1 MFRFKVITYKLILFV
16 LLRLPDAFYA
26 ILFQIAFPIYKAL
39 HTKRAYGR
47 VERLL
52 QETGFWGKNA
62 YRKRKVSPK
71 DVFES
76 IYWNDIYS
84 YRLLARIPSAT
95 ARVRF
100 ENEFIM
106 QDAAKAETVVGM
118 SIHQGAFE
126 NMHRILCRYSD
137 HVHLITDSAGD
148 AALRKCLEDL
158 RSDPHLTEYHP
169 DKLQSLI
176 RGLFKTRGILAMVV
190 DQGRNTKGNT
200 TSLFGKDNT
209 LYLRLPVKVNQM
221 GASIVT
227 FRTYSETVVKRGKKV
242 REHVIRFEHY
252 YPPKMSC
259 TPEGEAKLIAAIAA
273 DVEHWIK
280 EHPEQWTWN
289 YHKNFKV

>member
-1 MFRFKVITYKLILFV
+1 MPYFAYKFLLHG
-16 LLRLPDAFYA
+16 LLRLPDPFFAA
-26 ILFQIAFPIYKAL
+26 LFVLVHPVYKAL
-39 HTKRAYGR
+39 HMKRAYGR
-47 VERLL
+47 VIGHLQKCGFSER
-52 QETGFWGKNA
+52 TPGVTA
-62 YRKRKVSPK
+62 R
-71 DVFES
+71 DVFKS
-76 IYWNDIYS
+76 LYWNGIDS

-95 ARVRF
+95 RRVRY
-100 ENEFIM
+100 ENEQVI
-106 QDAAKAETVVGM
+106 QSAVAQGPVVAM

-158 RSDPHLTEYHP
+158 RSDPNLTEYHP

-176 RGLFKTRGILAMVV
+176 RNLFKTRGILAMVV

-200 TSLFGKDNT
+200 VSLFGKENT
-209 LYLRLPVKVNQM
+209 LYLRLPIITNQM

-227 FRTYSETVVKRGKKV
+227 FRTYSETVVKQGKKV

-252 YPPKMSC
+252 YPPKMAA
-259 TPEGEAKLIAAIAA
+259 TPEGEAKLIAAIAS
-273 DVEHWIK
+273 DVEHWIE

>member
-1 MFRFKVITYKLILFV
+1 MFRFKVATYKLILFI
-16 LLRLPDAFYA
+16 LLRLPDAFYEV
-26 ILFQIAFPIYKAL
+26 LFQIAFPIYKAL

-76 IYWNDIYS
+76 IYWNGIDS

-158 RSDPHLTEYHP
+158 RSNPNLTEYHP

-176 RGLFKTRGILAMVV
+176 HNLFKTRGILAMVV

-200 TSLFGKDNT
+200 VSLFGKENT

-227 FRTYSETVVKRGKKV
+227 FRTYSETVVRQGKKV

-252 YPPKMSC
+252 YPPKMATTS
-259 TPEGEAKLIAAIAA
+259 EGEAKLIAAIAA
-273 DVEHWIK
+273 DVEHWIE

>member
-1 MFRFKVITYKLILFV
+1 MFRFKVVTYKFILFI

-26 ILFQIAFPIYKAL
+26 ALFQIAFPVYKTL

-52 QETGFWGKNA
+52 QETGFCGKNA
-62 YRKRKVSPK
+62 YRKRKVSAK

-76 IYWNDIYS
+76 IYWNGIDS

-148 AALRKCLEDL
+148 EALRKCLEDL
-158 RSDPHLTEYHP
+158 RSDPNLTEYHP

-176 RGLFKTRGILAMVV
+176 RNLFKTRGILAIVV

-200 TSLFGKDNT
+200 VSLFGKENT
-209 LYLRLPVKVNQM
+209 LYLRLPIIANQM

-227 FRTYSETVVKRGKKV
+227 FRTYSETVVKHGKKA

-252 YPPKMSC
+252 YPPKMAA
-259 TPEGEAKLIAAIAA
+259 TPEGETKLIAAIAS
-273 DVEHWIK
+273 DVEHWIE

>member
-1 MFRFKVITYKLILFV
+1 MLKAKFVIYKATLHA
-16 LLRLPDAFYA
+16 LLRLPDAFFA
-26 ILFQIAFPIYKAL
+26 LLFKIAFPIYKAL

-52 QETGFWGKNA
+52 QETGFYGKNA
-62 YRKRKVSPK
+62 TRKHKVSPK

-76 IYWNDIYS
+76 IYWNGIDS

-100 ENEFIM
+100 ENEFII

-126 NMHRILCRYSD
+126 NMHRILCRYGKP
-137 HVHLITDSAGD
+137 VHLITDSAGD
-148 AALRKCLEDL
+148 AAMRKCLEDL
-158 RSDPHLTEYHP
+158 RSDPNLTEYHP

-176 RGLFKTRGILAMVV
+176 RNLFKTQGILAMVV

-200 TSLFGKDNT
+200 VSLFGKKNT

-227 FRTYSETVVKRGKKV
+227 FRTYSETVVKQGKKI

-252 YPPKMSC
+252 YPPKMAAS
-259 TPEGEAKLIAAIAA
+259 PEGEAELVNSIAA
-273 DVEHWIK
+273 DVERWI
-280 EHPEQWTWN
+280 EDHPEQWTWN